1 LRLELRFEQKDALR
15 ASRSARRFEG
25 KTMMTQRRA
34 ALVTGSSRGI
44 GKAVA
49 LALAC
54 THDIVLN
61 YRARRDEAD
70 AAAEIFRAAGAGVLL
85 VQADITEPNS
95 LIRLADAGLKQFGR
109 IDTLVTNAA
118 TGLHWPVSV
127 SGWQQ
132 IADSVQVIAGSFA
145 TLVAQLS
152 PAMVEGGRIVAIS
165 GLDRMFA
172 VADHGLIGA
181 GKAAVESM
189 VRNLAMELGPR
200 GITANAV
207 VPGACRTES
216 LARALERR
224 PGFEADL
231 VKTIP
236 VGRMAAPEDVA
247 GVVAFLCSSAANY
260 VTGTSILVD
269 GGFSAGNL
277 WTDRQRISLAQG
289 GWSDRKLG
297 Q

>member
-1 LRLELRFEQKDALR
+1 MQ
-15 ASRSARRFEG
+15 
-25 KTMMTQRRA
+25 QRRA

-44 GKAVA
+44 GRAVA
-49 LALAC
+49 AALAG

-61 YRARRDEAD
+61 YRARREEAD
-70 AAAEIFRAAGAGVLL
+70 AAAETFRAAGANVLIF
-85 VQADITEPNS
+85 QADISDPDS
-95 LIRLADAGLKQFGR
+95 LIRLADAGRERFGR

-118 TGLHWPVSV
+118 TGLHRPISV

-132 IADSVQVIAGSFA
+132 IQDSVQVIAGSFA
-145 TLVAQLS
+145 T
-152 PAMVEGGRIVAIS
+152 IVAIS
-165 GLDRMFA
+165 GLDRVFA

-200 GITANAV
+200 GITANTV

-216 LARALERR
+216 LAGALARR
-224 PGFEADL
+224 PGFEEEL
-231 VKTIP
+231 VKNIP
-236 VGRMAAPEDVA
+236 AGRVATPEDVA
-247 GVVAFLCSSAANY
+247 GVVEFLCSRAADY
-260 VTGTSILVD
+260 VNGTSIVVD

-277 WTDRQRISLAQG
+277 WTDRQRISMAAG
-289 GWSDRKLG
+289 HWSDKKLG

>member
-1 LRLELRFEQKDALR
+1 MA
-15 ASRSARRFEG
+15 
-25 KTMMTQRRA
+25 QRRA

-44 GKAVA
+44 GRAVAVA
-49 LALAC
+49 LAG

-61 YRARRDEAD
+61 YRARRDEAE
-70 AAAEIFRAAGAGVLL
+70 AAAEMFRAEGAAVLM
-85 VQADITEPNS
+85 VQADITAPDS
-95 LIRLADAGLKQFGR
+95 LIGLADAGLERFGR

-118 TGLHWPVSV
+118 TGLISV

-132 IADSVQVIAGSFA
+132 VQDSVQVIAGSFA
-145 TLVAQLS
+145 TLVARLS
-152 PAMVEGGRIVAIS
+152 PAMVAGGRIVAIS
-165 GLDRMFA
+165 GLDRVFA

-200 GITANAV
+200 GITANTV

-216 LARALERR
+216 LAGALARR
-224 PGFEADL
+224 PGFETEL
-231 VKTIP
+231 VKSIP
-236 VGRMAAPEDVA
+236 AGRVAEPEDVA
-247 GVVAFLCSSAANY
+247 GVVAFLCSPAADY
-260 VTGTSILVD
+260 VNGTAIVVD

-277 WTDRQRISLAQG
+277 WTDRQRISMAQG
-289 GWSDRKLG
+289 KWSEKKLG

>member
-1 LRLELRFEQKDALR
+1 
-15 ASRSARRFEG
+15 
-25 KTMMTQRRA
+25 MMRRRA

-44 GKAVA
+44 GRAVA
-49 LALAC
+49 LALAG

-70 AAAEIFRAAGAGVLL
+70 AAALIFRSAGAEVLA
-85 VQADITEPNS
+85 VQADISDPAS
-95 LIRLADAGLKQFGR
+95 LIRLADAGLERFGR

-118 TGLHWPVSV
+118 TGLHWPISV

-132 IADSVQVIAGSFA
+132 IQDSVQVIAGSFA
-145 TLVAQLS
+145 TLVSRLS
-152 PAMVEGGRIVAIS
+152 PGMVAGGRIVAIS

-207 VPGACRTES
+207 VPGACKTES
-216 LARALERR
+216 LASALARR
-224 PGFEADL
+224 PGFEAEL
-231 VKTIP
+231 VKSIP

-247 GVVAFLCSSAANY
+247 GVVAFLCSPAAEY

-277 WTDRQRISLAQG
+277 WTDRQRLSMAQG
-289 GWSDRKLG
+289 AWSDKPLG

>member
-1 LRLELRFEQKDALR
+1 
-15 ASRSARRFEG
+15 
-25 KTMMTQRRA
+25 
-34 ALVTGSSRGI
+34 VTGSSRGI

-49 LALAC
+49 HALAS

-61 YRARRDEAD
+61 YRGRRDEAD
-70 AAAEIFRAAGAGVLL
+70 AAAEMFRAAGADVLIL
-85 VQADITEPNS
+85 QADITDPDS
-95 LIRLADAGLKQFGR
+95 LIRLADAALERFGR

-118 TGLHWPVSV
+118 TGLHWPISI

-132 IADSVQVIAGSFA
+132 IQESVQVIAGSFA
-145 TLVAQLS
+145 TLVSRLS
-152 PAMVEGGRIVAIS
+152 PAMVAGGRIVAIS
-165 GLDRMFA
+165 GLDRVFA

-189 VRNLAMELGPR
+189 VRNLAVELGPR

-216 LARALERR
+216 LAHALERR

-236 VGRMAAPEDVA
+236 VGRLAAPEDIA
-247 GVVAFLCSSAANY
+247 GVVAFLCSPAADY

-277 WTDRQRISLAQG
+277 WTERQRNSMDQG
-289 GWSDRKLG
+289 GWSNKKLG
-297 Q
+297 H

>member
-1 LRLELRFEQKDALR
+1 
-15 ASRSARRFEG
+15 
-25 KTMMTQRRA
+25 MTQRRA

-49 LALAC
+49 LALAG

-61 YRARRDEAD
+61 YRARRDEAE
-70 AAAEIFRAAGAGVLL
+70 AAAELFRAAGASVLSL
-85 VQADITEPNS
+85 QADISDPDS
-95 LIRLADAGLKQFGR
+95 LLRFADAGLERFGR

-118 TGLHWPVSV
+118 TGLHRPISI

-132 IADSVQVIAGSFA
+132 IQDSMQVIAGSFA
-145 TLVAQLS
+145 TLVSRLS
-152 PAMVEGGRIVAIS
+152 PAMVAGGRIVAIS
-165 GLDRMFA
+165 GLDRIFA
-172 VADHGLIGA
+172 VADLGLIGA

-189 VRNLAMELGPR
+189 VRNLASELGPR

-216 LARALERR
+216 LANALERR

-231 VKTIP
+231 VKNIP
-236 VGRMAAPEDVA
+236 LGRMAAPEDVA
-247 GVVAFLCSSAANY
+247 GVVAFLCSSAADY
-260 VTGTSILVD
+260 VTGTAIVVD

-277 WTDRQRISLAQG
+277 WTDRQRISMAQG
-289 GWSDRKLG
+289 NWSDKKLG

>member
-1 LRLELRFEQKDALR
+1 MQ
-15 ASRSARRFEG
+15 
-25 KTMMTQRRA
+25 QRRA

-44 GKAVA
+44 GRAVA
-49 LALAC
+49 LALAA

-61 YRARRDEAD
+61 YRARPDEAE
-70 AAAEIFRAAGAGVLL
+70 AAAEMFRAAGASVLP
-85 VQADITEPNS
+85 VQADISDPES
-95 LIRLADAGLKQFGR
+95 LVRLADAGLEKFGR

-118 TGLHWPVSV
+118 TGLHWPISI

-132 IADSVQVIAGSFA
+132 IQDSVQVIAGSFA
-145 TLVAQLS
+145 TLVARLS
-152 PAMVEGGRIVAIS
+152 PAMVAGGRIVAIS
-165 GLDRMFA
+165 GLDRVFA

-224 PGFEADL
+224 PGFEENL
-231 VKTIP
+231 VKSIP
-236 VGRMAAPEDVA
+236 AGRMAAPEDVA
-247 GVVAFLCSSAANY
+247 GVVAFLCSHAADY
-260 VTGTSILVD
+260 VNGTSILVD

-277 WTDRQRISLAQG
+277 WTDRQRISMAEQK
-289 GWSDRKLG
+289 WSDRKLG

>member
-1 LRLELRFEQKDALR
+1 M
-15 ASRSARRFEG
+15 
-25 KTMMTQRRA
+25 TMQRRA

-49 LALAC
+49 LALAG

-70 AAAEIFRAAGAGVLL
+70 AAADMFRAAGAAVLVL
-85 VQADITEPNS
+85 QADITDPES
-95 LIRLADAGLKQFGR
+95 LIRLADAGLEKFGR

-118 TGLHWPVSV
+118 TGLHWPISV

-145 TLVAQLS
+145 TLVARLS
-152 PAMVEGGRIVAIS
+152 PAMVAGGRIVAIS
-165 GLDRMFA
+165 GLDRVFA

-231 VKTIP
+231 VKSIP

-247 GVVAFLCSSAANY
+247 GVVTFLCSPAADY

-277 WTDRQRISLAQG
+277 WTERQRRSLAQG
-289 GWSDRKLG
+289 GWPDRKLG